1 MDEQIISDKMSNI
14 NKKLFQYSQELVMLN
29 YAFECKFLTKEEMAT
44 VKQEIM
50 KSYGVQSIIFPK

>member
-29 YAFECKFLTKEEMAT
+29 YVYEQKLLTKDEMLSIKEA
-44 VKQEIM
+44 IM
-50 KSYGVQSIIFPK
+50 KSYGIQKISL